1 MTSDLRLYIVMLG
14 LVCLTGCLGTHRVE
28 TSVYEGSEG
37 GVFLRAIPAESRAA
51 SHPAT
56 LSIDTLKKVLQGI
69 HVRQSGRL
77 LQSLLNRDAAPTP
90 LFSPSNVTLFAPHL
104 QRAFSRATGRE
115 SVAIRMPAPSSSAFK
130 TVTGTMVVNENTLHV
145 AFTFSNKG
153 SFTQTQ
159 SKGTPTDHRGLI
171 SPTLVFLPKD
181 AVLKEAESP
190 WYTPAHTRHRLLV
203 DLSLLT
209 SAEGASFARD
219 KEPAPRTPFKAQDRQ
234 KAVRPLVPPNVMP
247 SATTA
252 PIRKPT
258 TPPFKASRSSTLPS
272 ATPPNPKPDAS
283 SSTVEKAKNLLEEI
297 RSLRREWFNET
308 PTIERSRKRK
318 ADPR

>member
-1 MTSDLRLYIVMLG
+1 MAPDLRLCIMMLG
-14 LVCLTGCLGTHRVE
+14 LLCLTGCLGTHRVE

-37 GVFLRAIPAESRAA
+37 AVFLRAVPVESRAA

-69 HVRQSGRL
+69 HFRQSGRL

-90 LFSPSNVTLFAPHL
+90 LFSPSEIKFFAPHL

-115 SVAIRMPAPSSSAFK
+115 SVVIRMPAPSSSAFK
-130 TVTGTMVVNENTLHV
+130 IVTGTMVVNENTLHA

-153 SFTQTQ
+153 SFTHTQ
-159 SKGTPTDHRGLI
+159 SKVTPADHRGFT

-190 WYTPAHTRHRLLV
+190 WYMPVQTRHRLLV
-203 DLSLLT
+203 DLSLLA
-209 SAEGASFARD
+209 SAEGASFARE
-219 KEPAPRTPFKAQDRQ
+219 KETAPRTPFKTPGRQ
-234 KAVRPLVPPNVMP
+234 ESVRPLVPPDVTP
-247 SATTA
+247 SAATA
-252 PIRKPT
+252 PLRKPT
-258 TPPFKASRSSTLPS
+258 TPPSKTSRSSAFPS
-272 ATPPNPKPDAS
+272 ATPSPKPDDS
-283 SSTVEKAKNLLEEI
+283 SSNVEKAKTLLEEI
-297 RSLRREWFNET
+297 RSLRRELFNET
-308 PTIERSRKRK
+308 QPIERSKKRK

>member
-1 MTSDLRLYIVMLG
+1 MAPDLRLCIVMLG

-37 GVFLRAIPAESRAA
+37 AVFLRAVPVESRAA

-69 HVRQSGRL
+69 HFRQSGRL

-90 LFSPSNVTLFAPHL
+90 LFSPSEIKFFAPHL

-115 SVAIRMPAPSSSAFK
+115 SVVIRMPAPSSSAFK
-130 TVTGTMVVNENTLHV
+130 IVTGMMVVNENTLHA

-153 SFTQTQ
+153 SFTHTQ
-159 SKGTPTDHRGLI
+159 SKVTPADHRGFT

-190 WYTPAHTRHRLLV
+190 WYMPVQTRHRLLV
-203 DLSLLT
+203 DLSLLA
-209 SAEGASFARD
+209 SAEGDSFTRD
-219 KEPAPRTPFKAQDRQ
+219 KEPASRTPFEAQSRQ
-234 KAVRPLVPPNVMP
+234 ESVRPLVPPDVTP
-247 SATTA
+247 SAATA
-252 PIRKPT
+252 PLRKPT
-258 TPPFKASRSSTLPS
+258 TPPSKTSRSSAFPS
-272 ATPPNPKPDAS
+272 ATPSPKPDDS
-283 SSTVEKAKNLLEEI
+283 SSNVEKAKTLLEEI
-297 RSLRREWFNET
+297 RSLRRELFNET
-308 PTIERSRKRK
+308 QPIERSKKRK
-318 ADPR
+318 AGPR

>member
-1 MTSDLRLYIVMLG
+1 MAPDLRLYIVMIG
-14 LVCLTGCLGTHRVE
+14 LLCLTGCLGTQRID

-37 GVFLRAIPAESRAA
+37 AVFLRAVPVESRAA

-90 LFSPSNVTLFAPHL
+90 LFSPSNVKLFAPHL
-104 QRAFSRATGRE
+104 QRAFSRATGKE
-115 SVAIRMPAPSSSAFK
+115 SVVIRMPAPSSSAFK

-159 SKGTPTDHRGLI
+159 SKVTPTDHRGFT

-181 AVLKEAESP
+181 AVVKEAESP
-190 WYTPAHTRHRLLV
+190 WYTNAHARHRLLV
-203 DLSLLT
+203 NLSLLT
-209 SAEGASFARD
+209 SAGASFARD
-219 KEPAPRTPFKAQDRQ
+219 KETAPRTPFEAQDRQ
-234 KAVRPLVPPNVMP
+234 KAVRPLVAPNVTP

-252 PIRKPT
+252 PHGKPT
-258 TPPFKASRSSTLPS
+258 TPPFKAPRSSTLPS
-272 ATPPNPKPDAS
+272 ATPPNSKPDDS

-297 RSLRREWFNET
+297 RSLRRELFNET

-318 ADPR
+318 AAPR

>member
-1 MTSDLRLYIVMLG
+1 MAPDLRLCIVMLG

-37 GVFLRAIPAESRAA
+37 AVFLRAVPVESRAA

-69 HVRQSGRL
+69 HFRQSGRL

-90 LFSPSNVTLFAPHL
+90 LFSPSEIKFFAPHL

-115 SVAIRMPAPSSSAFK
+115 SVVIRMPAPSSSAFK
-130 TVTGTMVVNENTLHV
+130 IVTGMMVVNENTLHA

-153 SFTQTQ
+153 SFTHTQ
-159 SKGTPTDHRGLI
+159 SKVTPADHRGFT

-190 WYTPAHTRHRLLV
+190 WYMPVQTRHRLLV
-203 DLSLLT
+203 DLSLLA
-209 SAEGASFARD
+209 SAEGDSFTRD
-219 KEPAPRTPFKAQDRQ
+219 KEPASRTPFEAQSRQ
-234 KAVRPLVPPNVMP
+234 ESVRPLVPTRRH
-247 SATTA
+247 A
-252 PIRKPT
+252 
-258 TPPFKASRSSTLPS
+258 FSRDC
-272 ATPPNPKPDAS
+272 AAQEADDAS
-283 SSTVEKAKNLLEEI
+283 FQNVSII
-297 RSLRREWFNET
+297 RVSIRHAVAEAGRFILKRRKSQNPPGRNSIAPAGIVQRN
-308 PTIERSRKRK
+308 PT
-318 ADPR
+318 D

>member
-1 MTSDLRLYIVMLG
+1 MTSDPRIPCIVMLG

-37 GVFLRAIPAESRAA
+37 GVFLRAVPVESRAA

-69 HVRQSGRL
+69 HFRQSGRL

-90 LFSPSNVTLFAPHL
+90 LFSPSEIKFFAPHL

-115 SVAIRMPAPSSSAFK
+115 SVVIRMPAPSSSAFK
-130 TVTGTMVVNENTLHV
+130 TVTGTMVVNENTLHA

-153 SFTQTQ
+153 SFTHTQ
-159 SKGTPTDHRGLI
+159 SKVTPADHRGFT
-171 SPTLVFLPKD
+171 SPTLVFLPKE

-190 WYTPAHTRHRLLV
+190 WYMPVQTRHRLLV
-203 DLSLLT
+203 DLSLLA
-209 SAEGASFARD
+209 SAEGASFARE
-219 KEPAPRTPFKAQDRQ
+219 KETAPRTPFKTPGRQ
-234 KAVRPLVPPNVMP
+234 ESVRPLVPPDVTP
-247 SATTA
+247 SAATA
-252 PIRKPT
+252 PLRKPM
-258 TPPFKASRSSTLPS
+258 TPPSKTSRSSAFPS
-272 ATPPNPKPDAS
+272 ATPPKPDDS
-283 SSTVEKAKNLLEEI
+283 SSNVEKAKTLLEEI
-297 RSLRREWFNET
+297 RSLRRELFNET
-308 PTIERSRKRK
+308 QTIERSRKRK

>member
-1 MTSDLRLYIVMLG
+1 MTSDPRIPCIVMLG
-14 LVCLTGCLGTHRVE
+14 LLCLNGCLGTHRVE

-37 GVFLRAIPAESRAA
+37 AVVLRAVPVESRAA

-56 LSIDTLKKVLQGI
+56 LSIDTLEKVLQGI

-77 LQSLLNRDAAPTP
+77 LQRLLNRDASPTP
-90 LFSPSNVTLFAPHL
+90 LFSPSAIKLFAPQL
-104 QRAFSRATGRE
+104 QRAFSRATRKE
-115 SVAIRMPAPSSSAFK
+115 SVVIQMPAPSSSDFK

-153 SFTQTQ
+153 SFTRTQ
-159 SKGTPTDHRGLI
+159 SKAMPTDHRGFT
-171 SPTLVFLPKD
+171 SPTLVFLPKN

-190 WYTPAHTRHRLLV
+190 WYTSAQTRHRLLV

-219 KEPAPRTPFKAQDRQ
+219 KEPAPRTQESVQ
-234 KAVRPLVPPNVMP
+234 PLVAPNVTP

-252 PIRKPT
+252 PPRKPT
-258 TPPFKASRSSTLPS
+258 TPPIKAFRSSTLPS
-272 ATPPNPKPDAS
+272 TTPPTPKPDDS
-283 SSTVEKAKNLLEEI
+283 SSTVEKAKDLLEEI
-297 RSLRREWFNET
+297 RSLRRELFNEAQ
-308 PTIERSRKRK
+308 TIERSRKGK

>member
-1 MTSDLRLYIVMLG
+1 MAPDLRLCIVMLG

-37 GVFLRAIPAESRAA
+37 AVFLRAVPVESRAA

-90 LFSPSNVTLFAPHL
+90 LFSPSHVKLFAPHL

-115 SVAIRMPAPSSSAFK
+115 SVVVRMPAPSSSAFK

-159 SKGTPTDHRGLI
+159 SKVTPTDHRGFI
-171 SPTLVFLPKD
+171 SPTFVFLPKD

-190 WYTPAHTRHRLLV
+190 WYTNVQTRHRLLV
-203 DLSLLT
+203 NLSLLT

-219 KEPAPRTPFKAQDRQ
+219 KEIAPRTPFEAQSRQ
-234 KAVRPLVPPNVMP
+234 KAVRPLVVPNATP
-247 SATTA
+247 SAMTA
-252 PIRKPT
+252 PPRKPT

-272 ATPPNPKPDAS
+272 TPTPKPDDS
-283 SSTVEKAKNLLEEI
+283 SSTVEKAKDLLEEI
-297 RSLRREWFNET
+297 RSLRLELFNEAQ
-308 PTIERSRKRK
+308 PVERSRKRK
-318 ADPR
+318 AAPR

>member
-1 MTSDLRLYIVMLG
+1 MTSDPRIPCIMMLG
-14 LVCLTGCLGTHRVE
+14 LLCLNGCLGTHRVE

-37 GVFLRAIPAESRAA
+37 AVVLRAVPVESRAA

-56 LSIDTLKKVLQGI
+56 LSIDTLEKVLQGI
-69 HVRQSGRL
+69 HLRQSGRL
-77 LQSLLNRDAAPTP
+77 LQRLLNRDVAPTP
-90 LFSPSNVTLFAPHL
+90 LFAPSAIKLFAPQL
-104 QRAFSRATGRE
+104 QRAFSRATRKE
-115 SVAIRMPAPSSSAFK
+115 SVVIRMPAPSSSDFK

-159 SKGTPTDHRGLI
+159 SKATPTDHRGFM
-171 SPTLVFLPKD
+171 SPTLVFLPKN

-190 WYTPAHTRHRLLV
+190 WYTSAQTRHRLLV

-209 SAEGASFARD
+209 SAEGASFTRD
-219 KEPAPRTPFKAQDRQ
+219 KEPAPRTQ
-234 KAVRPLVPPNVMP
+234 KSVRPLVAPNVTP

-252 PIRKPT
+252 PSRRPT
-258 TPPFKASRSSTLPS
+258 TPPIKAFRSSTLPS
-272 ATPPNPKPDAS
+272 TTPPTPKPDDS
-283 SSTVEKAKNLLEEI
+283 SSTVEKAKDLLEEI
-297 RSLRREWFNET
+297 RSLRRELFNEAQ
-308 PTIERSRKRK
+308 TIERSRKGK

>member
-1 MTSDLRLYIVMLG
+1 MAPDLRLCIVMLG
-14 LVCLTGCLGTHRVE
+14 LVCLNGCLGTHRVE

-37 GVFLRAIPAESRAA
+37 AVFLRAVPVESRAA

-69 HVRQSGRL
+69 HFRQSGRL

-90 LFSPSNVTLFAPHL
+90 LFSPSDVKLFAPHL

-115 SVAIRMPAPSSSAFK
+115 SVVVRMPAPSSSAFK

-159 SKGTPTDHRGLI
+159 SKVTPTDHRGFI
-171 SPTLVFLPKD
+171 SPTFVFLPKD

-190 WYTPAHTRHRLLV
+190 WYTNAQTRHRLLV
-203 DLSLLT
+203 NLSLIT

-219 KEPAPRTPFKAQDRQ
+219 KEPAHRTPFEAQGRQ
-234 KAVRPLVPPNVMP
+234 KAVRPLVVPNATP

-252 PIRKPT
+252 PSRKPT
-258 TPPFKASRSSTLPS
+258 TPPIKASRSSTLPS
-272 ATPPNPKPDAS
+272 TTPTPKPDDS
-283 SSTVEKAKNLLEEI
+283 SSTVEKAKDLLEEI
-297 RSLRREWFNET
+297 RSLRRELFNEAQ
-308 PTIERSRKRK
+308 PVERSRKRK
-318 ADPR
+318 AAPR

>member
-1 MTSDLRLYIVMLG
+1 MAPDLRLYIVMIG
-14 LVCLTGCLGTHRVE
+14 LLCLTGCLGTQRID

-37 GVFLRAIPAESRAA
+37 AVFLRAVPAESRAA

-77 LQSLLNRDAAPTP
+77 LQSLLNRNAAPTP
-90 LFSPSNVTLFAPHL
+90 LFSPSNVKLFAPHL
-104 QRAFSRATGRE
+104 QRAFSRATGGE
-115 SVAIRMPAPSSSAFK
+115 SVVIRMPAPSSSAFK

-159 SKGTPTDHRGLI
+159 SKVTPTDHRGLT
-171 SPTLVFLPKD
+171 SPDLVFLPKD
-181 AVLKEAESP
+181 AVVKEAESP
-190 WYTPAHTRHRLLV
+190 WYTNAHARHRLLV
-203 DLSLLT
+203 NLSLLT

-219 KEPAPRTPFKAQDRQ
+219 KKPAPRTPFEAQDRQ
-234 KAVRPLVPPNVMP
+234 KAVRPLVSPNVTP

-252 PIRKPT
+252 PHGKPT
-258 TPPFKASRSSTLPS
+258 TPPFKAPRSSTLPS
-272 ATPPNPKPDAS
+272 ATPPNPKPDDS

-297 RSLRREWFNET
+297 RSLRRELFNET

-318 ADPR
+318 AAPR